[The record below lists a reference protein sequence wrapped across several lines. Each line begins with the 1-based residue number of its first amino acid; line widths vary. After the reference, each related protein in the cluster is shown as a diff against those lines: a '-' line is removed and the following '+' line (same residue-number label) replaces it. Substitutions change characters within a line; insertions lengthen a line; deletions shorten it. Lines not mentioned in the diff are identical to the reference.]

1 MYVLLLCV
9 GTVACAG
16 GGTPSGG
23 AAGSGAAESTGGAGT
38 SGGAGAIGGAGA
50 NGVAGSTGVAG
61 SSGAGSNGTQP
72 PDGGA
77 GTGAPDGG
85 VPTTAQGPGVLMRS
99 YDLKRTGANLFEST
113 LSPANVAAAT
123 FGKRACHTVDGEIYG
138 QILFLPGFDFGAKGR
153 HDALVVATMRN
164 RIYVLDADDPT
175 IVLWSKSYGTPAG
188 PAATLATEGG
198 VSTCR
203 PYNDVSQW
211 VGILSTPTV
220 DPQTGTLFFVART
233 NEGGQQVQ
241 KLYAQSLVDGTDR
254 PGSPVTIAATY
265 AGTGD
270 QKSLFKDT
278 VTNGRF
284 AFNSKRQNQR
294 MALTLAGGIVY
305 IGWSAFCDLGAFH
318 GWLIG
323 YDAKTLQQAVV
334 FNTTPNGA
342 SGGIWMSGSGP
353 AVDDDG
359 TLYLATGNGT
369 ADLQGGA
376 NHGESMLKLRRQGA
390 TLEVLDWF
398 VPFEYDFLEYRD
410 RDLGSAGVLLVP
422 GTNLLMAGGKD
433 AKIYVTD
440 KMNMGKFTPPTRPY
454 RQPGS
459 GSAEVLPIGT
469 DAVVQ
474 TLAVASMSTP
484 PRAHNHSTPV
494 YWKSDAGEFVY
505 TMAEEDFLQQWRLVN
520 GRFELYK
527 SSQVR
532 APDDPMAANDYTMP
546 GGTMALSADGA
557 KSASGIVWVTMP
569 VSKDA
574 NNAVVPGAMY
584 AFAAADVSKT
594 LWSSQDDPTRDA
606 VGNYAKFNP
615 VTVYDGRVYVPTF
628 KNPEATNQFCVYG
641 LR

>member
-1 MYVLLLCV
+1 MRSPAFSVLLCV
-9 GTVACAG
+9 GVLAC
-16 GGTPSGG
+16 S
-23 AAGSGAAESTGGAGT
+23 AGSSSNVPVGAGGAG
-38 SGGAGAIGGAGA
+38 GA
-50 NGVAGSTGVAG
+50 TGVAG
-61 SSGAGSNGTQP
+61 TTGAAGNAGASGTTGA
-72 PDGGA
+72 A
-77 GTGAPDGG
+77 GTGIGPNPDAAAPTGAAGAGG
-85 VPTTAQGPGVLMRS
+85 GAPSLATGPGVLMRS
-99 YDLKRTGANLFEST
+99 YDLKRTGANVSEGT
-113 LSPANVAAAT
+113 LTPANVGAGT
-123 FGKRACHTVDGEIYG
+123 FGKLACHTVDGEIYG
-138 QILFLPGFDFGAKGR
+138 QILFLPGFDFGPKGR

-164 RIYVLDADDPT
+164 RIYVLDADDPS
-175 IVLWSKSYGTPAG
+175 IVMWTKSYGTPAG
-188 PAATLATEGG
+188 PASTLATEGG

-203 PYNDVSQW
+203 PYNDISQW

-220 DPQTGTLFFVART
+220 DPQTGTLYFVARS

-241 KLYAQSLVDGTDR
+241 KLYAQSLVDGADR

-265 AGTGD
+265 EGAGD
-270 QKSLFKDT
+270 QTSRFKDV

-284 AFNSKRQNQR
+284 PFVSKRQNQR
-294 MALTLAGGIVY
+294 MALTLAGGVVY

-334 FNTTPNGA
+334 FNTTPSGA

-359 TLYLATGNGT
+359 SLYLATGNGT

-376 NHGESMLKLRRQGA
+376 NHGESLLKLRRAGA
-390 TLEVLDWF
+390 TMEVTDWF
-398 VPFEYDFLEYRD
+398 VPFEYDWLEYND

-433 AKIYVTD
+433 SKIYVADRT
-440 KMNMGKFTPPTRPY
+440 NLGKFTPPTRPY
-454 RQPGS
+454 RKPGA
-459 GSAEVLPIGT
+459 GSAEVLPLGT
-469 DAVVQ
+469 NAVVQ
-474 TLAVASMSTP
+474 TLAVASMATP

-532 APDDPMAANDYTMP
+532 APDVPMAPNDYTMP

-557 KSASGIVWVTMP
+557 KAASGIVWVTMP

-584 AFAAADVSKT
+584 AFSAADVSKT
-594 LWSSQDDPTRDA
+594 LWSSQDDAARDA

-628 KNPEATNQFCVYG
+628 KSPEAANQFCVYG

>member
-1 MYVLLLCV
+1 MLPRARLLLLTL
-9 GTVACAG
+9 GVAACG
-16 GGTPSGG
+16 GGAPPSTGVTTG
-23 AAGSGAAESTGGAGT
+23 AAGTSAAAGTTAAAAGTAGGAGT
-38 SGGAGAIGGAGA
+38 TAAAGTTGASG
-50 NGVAGSTGVAG
+50 T
-61 SSGAGSNGTQP
+61 
-72 PDGGA
+72 GGA
-77 GTGAPDGG
+77 GTGAGG
-85 VPTTAQGPGVLMRS
+85 TVAPPSTADGPGVLMRG
-99 YDLKRTGANLFEST
+99 YDLKRTGGTLFERT
-113 LSPANVAAAT
+113 LTATNVAPTT

-138 QILFLPGFDFGAKGR
+138 QILFVPGFDFGARGKR
-153 HDALVVATMRN
+153 DALVVATMRN
-164 RIYVLDADDPT
+164 RVYVLDADDPS
-175 IVLWSKSYGTPAG
+175 VLLWTKTYGAPAG
-188 PAATLATEGG
+188 PASGLATEGG

-203 PYNDVSQW
+203 PYNDISQW
-211 VGILSTPTV
+211 VGILSTPTI
-220 DPQTGTLFFVART
+220 DPQTGTLYFVTRG

-241 KLYAQSLVDGTDR
+241 KLYAQSLADGSDR

-265 AGTGD
+265 AGAGD
-270 QKSLFKDT
+270 QTSRFKDV

-284 AFNSKRQNQR
+284 PFISKRQNQR
-294 MALTLAGGIVY
+294 MALTLAGGVVY

-323 YDAKTLQQAVV
+323 YDAKTLQQTVV
-334 FNTTPNGA
+334 FNTTPSGA

-359 TLYLATGNGT
+359 SLFLTTGNGT

-376 NHGESMLKLRRQGA
+376 NHGESLLKLRRAGA
-390 TLEVLDWF
+390 TMEVVDWF
-398 VPFEYDFLEYRD
+398 VPFEYDWLEYND

-433 AKIYVTD
+433 SKIYVAD
-440 KMNMGKFTPPTRPY
+440 KGNLGKFTPPTRPY
-454 RQPGS
+454 RKPGS
-459 GSAEVLPIGT
+459 GSAEVLPLGT
-469 DAVVQ
+469 NAVVQ
-474 TLAVASMSTP
+474 TLEVATMATP

-505 TMAEEDFLQQWRLVN
+505 TMAEEDFLQQWRLVDG

-532 APDDPMAANDYTMP
+532 APDDPMAPNDYTMP

-557 KSASGIVWVTMP
+557 KAASGIVWVTMP

-594 LWSSQDDPTRDA
+594 LWSSQTDARDT

-628 KNPEATNQFCVYG
+628 DSPEATNQFCVYG